1 VEFPGREKE
10 PARPGQRLQLIL
22 TFRDFVGFFLEG
34 AGCLGFCMM
43 KVVSAKELKE
53 HKTWL
58 AIEGNVYDVEDF
70 LESHPGGPEIISEVL
85 GADGKELIGLL
96 LLLFFFLKK
105 KKKQKQ
111 KTKATA
117 AFCGDHSHS
126 QAARDLLPAMQ
137 VGVLAGSTSASS
149 SSSSSSRASQRAKEV
164 IDPSQP
170 YTFQVG
176 RLGDLYQ
183 EWVHQPIHVK
193 ARKTRF
199 FFFFF
204 FFFF

>member
-105 KKKQKQ
+105 KKNKNK
-111 KTKATA
+111 KRKL
-117 AFCGDHSHS
+117 
-126 QAARDLLPAMQ
+126 LLPF
-137 VGVLAGSTSASS
+137 VGIIRILRLLAICFPQCRWECWPAAPARAPPPPRPRARRSAP
-149 SSSSSSRASQRAKEV
+149 RR
-164 IDPSQP
+164 
-170 YTFQVG
+170 
-176 RLGDLYQ
+176 
-183 EWVHQPIHVK
+183 
-193 ARKTRF
+193 
-199 FFFFF
+199 
-204 FFFF
+204 